1 MRVHLIS
8 FSPFF
13 SSLPLLS
20 SRDSSILSPCTL
32 QSPLPSTRSLPFP
45 FSLYFTSL
53 YFTGLAFTKFNKI
66 STFLFFSL
74 SLPRQISISSR
85 LFFPR
90 RQIFRLFFY
99 PRFSTQIARGNATIV
114 DHGRE
119 ILYPRKGDR
128 IISDRKRGRNIVRES
143 DSERVILNYDV

>member
-1 MRVHLIS
+1 MHLIS

-32 QSPLPSTRSLPFP
+32 QSPLPSPLA
-45 FSLYFTSL
+45 LYLFLFHFTSL
-53 YFTGLAFTKFNKI
+53 HFTLRGSLLQNLTRYRPSFP
-66 STFLFFSL
+66 FLLFL
-74 SLPRQISISSR
+74 SPNFH
-85 LFFPR
+85 FFPI
-90 RQIFRLFFY
+90 IFSAF
-99 PRFSTQIARGNATIV
+99 RFSTQIARGNATII

-143 DSERVILNYDV
+143 DSDAHALY